1 MCIYSPPIPSNR
13 VSVWVSG
20 GSNYVYE
27 TNKSEREAVTEATQD
42 TPFSLVKSRSG
53 PACRRAALES
63 LLGKPK
69 KPTKSAR
76 LRKSQMSTAVSF
88 RSQTN
93 EAKCYAIE
101 AQFEFVDAT
110 ADAAPP
116 SLVALTCWLVAWHAT
131 DSGMAA
137 SVPELDAARS

>member
-1 MCIYSPPIPSNR
+1 MY
-13 VSVWVSG
+13 
-20 GSNYVYE
+20 
-27 TNKSEREAVTEATQD
+27 
-42 TPFSLVKSRSG
+42 
-53 PACRRAALES
+53 RRAALES
-63 LLGKPK
+63 LLGSPK
-69 KPTKSAR
+69 AHEIAAR

-88 RSQTN
+88 RSQAN
-93 EAKCYAIE
+93 EAECYANE
-101 AQFEFVDAT
+101 AQFEVVDAT

>member
-1 MCIYSPPIPSNR
+1 MSA
-13 VSVWVSG
+13 WVSG

-27 TNKSEREAVTEATQD
+27 TSKSEREAETEATQD
-42 TPFSLVKSRSG
+42 TPFELVKKRSR
-53 PACRRAALES
+53 PAYCILALRWS
-63 LLGKPK
+63 LCSANPK
-69 KPTKSAR
+69 AHEIPAR

-101 AQFEFVDAT
+101 AQFEVVDAT
-110 ADAAPP
+110 TDAAPP

>member
-1 MCIYSPPIPSNR
+1 MS
-13 VSVWVSG
+13 
-20 GSNYVYE
+20 
-27 TNKSEREAVTEATQD
+27 
-42 TPFSLVKSRSG
+42 KSRSR
-53 PACRRAALES
+53 PAYPRAALES
-63 LLGKPK
+63 LLGKA
-69 KPTKSAR
+69 KSHEIPAR

-101 AQFEFVDAT
+101 AQFEVVDAT

-137 SVPELDAARS
+137 SVLCQNWMPQGRSGA

>member
-1 MCIYSPPIPSNR
+1 M
-13 VSVWVSG
+13 SVWVSG

-27 TNKSEREAVTEATQD
+27 TNKSEREAETEATQD
-42 TPFSLVKSRSG
+42 TPFSPVKSRSG

-101 AQFEFVDAT
+101 AQFEVVDPIAH
-110 ADAAPP
+110 AAPP
-116 SLVALTCWLVAWHAT
+116 RLVALTW
-131 DSGMAA
+131 
-137 SVPELDAARS
+137 